1 MVGGADTVAGA
12 ADGGVG
18 DDGDAGVGIEAG
30 IVGGAGACLDRPK
43 ISSLTKELSDDIA
56 LSALRRTEATTSK
69 YPKTCWPRETEPRAA

>member
-1 MVGGADTVAGA
+1 VVGGADTVAGA
-12 ADGGVG
+12 AGGGDG
-18 DDGDAGVGIEAG
+18 DDGDAGDGIEAG
-30 IVGGAGACLDRPK
+30 VVGGAGACLERPK